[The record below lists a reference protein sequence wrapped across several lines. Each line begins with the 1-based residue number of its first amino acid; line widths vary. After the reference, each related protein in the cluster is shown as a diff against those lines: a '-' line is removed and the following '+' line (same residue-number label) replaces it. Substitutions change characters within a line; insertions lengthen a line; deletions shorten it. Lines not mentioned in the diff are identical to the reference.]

1 MKSYNSYSVFLV
13 DSVMPNIPT
22 VIIKKY
28 LKYLK
33 RTDYRQ
39 LNTFEDRNIVLIL

>member
-13 DSVMPNIPT
+13 DSVKPNIST

-39 LNTFEDRNIVLIL
+39 LNTFVDRNVVLIL